1 MASNSPTSSDAPLGF
16 VEQWRDE
23 LSRLSALD
31 LNRARRWLIVGGVA
45 GLIAGIVAVA
55 VPAIASVTV
64 SIFIGWLLIAA
75 GAIMISHAV
84 GRRPVRVTLRVIEGI
99 VTLLIGA
106 YIVIFPLT
114 GTISL
119 TFALAVWLFASG
131 VLQVAA
137 AARETGP
144 GRGLTAFSGA
154 VSVLLG
160 ILIAVSWPSSSAWAI
175 GLLVGIDLVFW
186 GVRALTA
193 AWLLRSF
200 RSESPSQ
207 ETTGLVRGHGAAGT
221 AQLQSRR

>member
-1 MASNSPTSSDAPLGF
+1 MASYNPTASGAPLGF
-16 VEQWRDE
+16 VEQWLNDVGW
-23 LSRLSALD
+23 LSADNLK
-31 LNRARRWLIVGGVA
+31 RARRWLTVGGVV

-55 VPAIASVTV
+55 APAIASVTI
-64 SIFIGWLLIAA
+64 SIFVGWLLVVA
-75 GAIMISHAV
+75 GGVMISHAV
-84 GRRPVRVTLRVIEGI
+84 GRRPVRVTLRVMEGI

-137 AARETGP
+137 AVRETGLP

-154 VSVLLG
+154 LSFVLG
-160 ILIAVSWPSSSAWAI
+160 VLIAVSWPSSSAWAI

-186 GVRALTA
+186 AIRVLTA
-193 AWLLRSF
+193 AWLLGSLT
-200 RSESPSQ
+200 SETPRRD
-207 ETTGLVRGHGAAGT
+207 TTGWVRGHGAADAT
-221 AQLQSRR
+221 

>member
-1 MASNSPTSSDAPLGF
+1 MASDNPTASDAPFGF
-16 VEQWRDE
+16 VEQWLDDVG
-23 LSRLSALD
+23 RLSAQD
-31 LNRARRWLIVGGVA
+31 LKRARRWLTVSGVV
-45 GLIAGIVAVA
+45 GLIAGIVSVA
-55 VPAIASVTV
+55 VPVIASVTI

-75 GAIMISHAV
+75 GGVMISHAV

-99 VTLLIGA
+99 ATLLIGA

-137 AARETGP
+137 AVRETGLP
-144 GRGLTAFSGA
+144 GRGVTAFSGA

-186 GVRALTA
+186 GIRVLTA
-193 AWLLRSF
+193 ARLLRSLT
-200 RSESPSQ
+200 SETPRRD
-207 ETTGLVRGHGAAGT
+207 TIGFVRGHGAAGAT
-221 AQLQSRR
+221 

>member
-1 MASNSPTSSDAPLGF
+1 MASNDPTASDAPLGF
-16 VEQWRDE
+16 GEQWLNDVGW
-23 LSRLSALD
+23 LSPPD
-31 LNRARRWLIVGGVA
+31 LRRARRWLIGGGIA

-55 VPAIASVTV
+55 APAIASVTI

-137 AARETGP
+137 AVGEAGLP
-144 GRGLTAFSGA
+144 GRGLTAFSGI
-154 VSVLLG
+154 VSVVLG
-160 ILIAVSWPSSSAWAI
+160 VLIAVSWPSSSAWAI

-186 GVRALTA
+186 SIRVLTA
-193 AWLLRSF
+193 AWLLRS
-200 RSESPSQ
+200 SPGENPRQ
-207 ETTGLVRGHGAAGT
+207 DTTGLVRGHGAAGT
-221 AQLQSRR
+221 T